1 MTAQE
6 QIEALT
12 TNLKASL
19 ALNNLR
25 QAQIAATQKKRTT
38 STFLSRVKKFLS

>member
-1 MTAQE
+1 MTDQE
-6 QIEALT
+6 RIEALT

-25 QAQIAATQKKRTT
+25 QAQLAVTQKKKST
-38 STFLSRVKKFLS
+38 TFLTRVKKFFS

>member
-25 QAQIAATQKKRTT
+25 QAQIAAAQKKKT
-38 STFLSRVKKFLS
+38 SSSFLSRVKKFFS